1 MLLFHKLLSLLTMV
15 ILVGCSH
22 RLGGEKQ
29 ELIESAD
36 SLYRAGEYSAA
47 VTPAMQLL
55 ELAREDGDHYLC
67 GQAEDLL
74 ADTIYRPTASGHTAM
89 PCWMWQ

>member
-74 ADTIYRPTASGHTAM
+74 HRESLCVWLSVSATSRMA
-89 PCWMWQ
+89 Q

>member
-1 MLLFHKLLSLLTMV
+1 MV

-55 ELAREDGDHYLC
+55 ELAR
-67 GQAEDLL
+67 
-74 ADTIYRPTASGHTAM
+74 
-89 PCWMWQ
+89 

>member
-1 MLLFHKLLSLLTMV
+1 MV

-55 ELAREDGDHYLC
+55 NLPAKM
-67 GQAEDLL
+67 AT
-74 ADTIYRPTASGHTAM
+74 TIFAGRPKTCLPT
-89 PCWMWQ
+89 